1 MNEQQSTMAQQLLG
15 RNVPVM
21 RKASQAVEFLK
32 KISAL
37 ENRVREMLS
46 GDIERNLGVRVR
58 ESIDGKNLMVVV
70 EEIQSQPDLISE
82 KTWRLAEE
90 ARQCVESY
98 ASSLIEPPVRLKGE
112 YECS

>member
-1 MNEQQSTMAQQLLG
+1 MSNNPPWL
-15 RNVPVM
+15 NNCW
-21 RKASQAVEFLK
+21 VE
-32 KISAL
+32 
-37 ENRVREMLS
+37 M
-46 GDIERNLGVRVR
+46 
-58 ESIDGKNLMVVV
+58 NLMVVV